1 MIAKVA
7 DVMIKNVTSVRATTP
22 FKEIAARLCE
32 QQVSA
37 FPVVDDNGK
46 VIGVVSEA
54 DLMPKEALEAGFER
68 HTGLSG
74 LLHRAELGKAR
85 GETAADLMSR
95 PAVTIRPFDFVS
107 YAAHL
112 MYENRIRCLPVVDRD
127 GRLAG
132 IISRGDVLRVFGRPD
147 DELYLDIAD
156 RFVHDEFLT
165 NPAAF
170 RVTVTDGVV
179 TLAGT
184 PESASLGHHVVD
196 TVRHME
202 GVVAVHDQL
211 SYPQSGSGRVSPLF

>member
-1 MIAKVA
+1 MMTKVG
-7 DVMIKNVTSVRATTP
+7 DVMTENVTSVRESAP

-37 FPVVDDNGK
+37 FPVVDDDGK

-54 DLMPKEALEAGFER
+54 DLMPKEALESGLET

-74 LLHRAELGKAR
+74 LLHRAELGKAK

-95 PAVTIRPFDFVS
+95 PPVTVRPFDFVS

-112 MYENRIRCLPVVDRD
+112 MYERRVRCLPVVDGD
-127 GRLAG
+127 GRPAG
-132 IISRGDVLRVFGRPD
+132 MISMGDVLTVFSRPD
-147 DELYLDIAD
+147 EQIRREITD
-156 RFVHDEFLT
+156 RVIYDEFLT
-165 NPAAF
+165 DPAAF
-170 RVTVTDGVV
+170 TVTVTDGVV

-184 PESASLGHHVVD
+184 PESAALGHRIVD
-196 TVRHME
+196 TVRRVE

-211 SYPQSGSGRVSPLF
+211 RYARAAFAEASQLS